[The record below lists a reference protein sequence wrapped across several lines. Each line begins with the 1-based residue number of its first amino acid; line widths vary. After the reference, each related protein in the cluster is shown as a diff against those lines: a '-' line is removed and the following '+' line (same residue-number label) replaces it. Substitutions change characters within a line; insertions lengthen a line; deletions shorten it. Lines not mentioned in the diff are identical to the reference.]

1 MWHRTATIL
10 HVIFMKFFKF
20 LSLIAISAMITT
32 GCKHAEHDH
41 DHDHEGHECHLAITA
56 YSNDIEF
63 FAQASPMIAGKEG
76 ELVCHFTYLNDFKP
90 VTEGKVSISL
100 TSGGKTVNV
109 TTTEQ
114 EEPGIYHIHITPAA
128 KGKAKLTVSIT
139 NDKINSTVSSDEI
152 EVFDSEEDAH
162 EFVEEHEPKSAN
174 CANFPKEM
182 SWAVDFAT
190 APAELMPIGNVI
202 RTVGQVLPSQGD
214 EVTAVAKVSGIVT
227 LSGNSLTEG
236 SVIAAGKA
244 LCSIDASA
252 TVDNNL
258 SAQQAQAQAE
268 YARAKKEYDRLKS
281 LREDK
286 LAMESE
292 VSAAKAALETAEA
305 NLKAMKKGYGNGTQ
319 TVTAP
324 RGGYLK
330 QLLVSNGQYVS
341 AGEAIAVITQSRT
354 LQLKAEVPASHY
366 SDLAKVTGA
375 NIGKVNGE
383 INPNVKCRLLSYG
396 RQTSVA
402 SPLIP
407 VIFEMDNVSDFV
419 TGSFVNMFI
428 TTRSADKRLC
438 VRSTAILEEMG
449 NYFVFVQVNP
459 ELFEKRQVK
468 IGATD
473 GVNTEIKDGIKEG
486 ERIVTRGAVLIK
498 LQQSTGSV
506 DPHSGHQH

>member
-1 MWHRTATIL
+1 
-10 HVIFMKFFKF
+10 
-20 LSLIAISAMITT
+20 
-32 GCKHAEHDH
+32 
-41 DHDHEGHECHLAITA
+41 
-56 YSNDIEF
+56 
-63 FAQASPMIAGKEG
+63 
-76 ELVCHFTYLNDFKP
+76 
-90 VTEGKVSISL
+90 
-100 TSGGKTVNV
+100 
-109 TTTEQ
+109 
-114 EEPGIYHIHITPAA
+114 
-128 KGKAKLTVSIT
+128 
-139 NDKINSTVSSDEI
+139 
-152 EVFDSEEDAH
+152 
-162 EFVEEHEPKSAN
+162 
-174 CANFPKEM
+174 M

-305 NLKAMKKGYGNGTQ
+305 NLKAMKKGYGDGTQ

-330 QLLVSNGQYVS
+330 QFLVSNGQYVS

-428 TTRSADKRLC
+428 TTCSADKRLC